1 LQGQTDLCKDSRR
14 NGSYLRDP
22 VLFPSLVQ
30 APSVAYIPVKTAHA
44 RRLLFCTFFLCL
56 AVLTGTGCG
65 VLNRQP
71 ERAEAVTLLP
81 GQRDAVFSPAHESV
95 GAAVSEFFGVQPRP
109 VQPLE
114 FPHDIH
120 IQNGLTC
127 TQTCHASVTE
137 GPEAGIPT
145 AFTCLGCH
153 SFIATEAPRIQQLTA
168 MYNDGIDLEWQRV
181 YGFPQSAHVRFNH
194 APHIRAEVE
203 CATCH
208 GDIASQT
215 VAQYTV
221 DHTMGFCVN
230 CHTENDAPI
239 DCMTCHF

>member
-1 LQGQTDLCKDSRR
+1 MLA
-14 NGSYLRDP
+14 
-22 VLFPSLVQ
+22 
-30 APSVAYIPVKTAHA
+30 AP
-44 RRLLFCTFFLCL
+44 
-56 AVLTGTGCG
+56 GCG
-65 VLNRQP
+65 ILDRQP
-71 ERAEAVTLLP
+71 ERAETVTRLP
-81 GQRDAVFSPAHESV
+81 GQRDAVFSPAHDSV
-95 GAAVSEFFGVQPRP
+95 GAAVGEFFGVRAEA

-127 TQTCHASVTE
+127 TQACHASVTE
-137 GPEAGIPT
+137 GPQAGIPT

-181 YGFPQSAHVRFNH
+181 YGFAQSAHVRFNH

-230 CHTENDAPI
+230 CHTENDASI
-239 DCMTCHF
+239 DCLTCHF